1 MAWKLRGIDVME
13 LRQIYYVLEIA
24 KQKSFRRAANEL
36 YITQPALTRQ
46 VKAVEDELQ
55 VKLFDRDTHGVT
67 LTKDGEMFCQRGKE
81 VVKSMDALLES
92 FHQPTAGS
100 RVVINLGVFLFV
112 RQTGILPVINEFF
125 SKNHNVVGNLKIV
138 DNREGEDMLRNRRLD
153 FAILK
158 VADDGMTFSDL
169 EYEKLFSE
177 QLYVLMS
184 RNNQLAGN
192 KIIRHEELSS
202 LRILTGGLESRYY
215 SEIKNF
221 FTNSGADFNVAFM
234 SDNEW
239 GTMIDMVRDDVGVLI
254 ASDRVCRK
262 FSGDD
267 ITFIPLEPKKIIT
280 TYLVSSK
287 APETGIKRAFRRHIL
302 DALRE

>member
-1 MAWKLRGIDVME
+1 ME

-24 KQKSFRRAANEL
+24 RQKSFRGAANEL

-55 VKLFDRDTHGVT
+55 VRLFDRDTHGVS
-67 LTKDGEMFCQRGKE
+67 LTKDGEKFCERGEE
-81 VVKSMDALLES
+81 VVRAMDALLES

-112 RQTGILPVINEFF
+112 RQAGILPVINEFF

-184 RNNQLAGN
+184 RSNKFAGN
-192 KIIRHEELSS
+192 KAIRPEELGE
-202 LRILTGGLESRYY
+202 LRILTGGLESHYY
-215 SEIKNF
+215 TEIKKF
-221 FTNSGADFNVAFM
+221 FNSSGADFHVAFM
-234 SDNEW
+234 NDNEW

-254 ASDRVCRK
+254 ASDRVCRH
-262 FSGDD
+262 FSGDE
-267 ITFIPLEPKKIIT
+267 ITFVPLEPKKVLT

-287 APETGIKRAFRRHIL
+287 APEPGIKRAFRRHVI
-302 DALRE
+302 DALKE

>member
-1 MAWKLRGIDVME
+1 
-13 LRQIYYVLEIA
+13 
-24 KQKSFRRAANEL
+24 
-36 YITQPALTRQ
+36 
-46 VKAVEDELQ
+46 
-55 VKLFDRDTHGVT
+55 
-67 LTKDGEMFCQRGKE
+67 MFCQRGKE

-192 KIIRHEELSS
+192 KNIRHEELSS
-202 LRILTGGLESRYY
+202 LRILGIR
-215 SEIKNF
+215 KNGY
-221 FTNSGADFNVAFM
+221 TV
-234 SDNEW
+234 
-239 GTMIDMVRDDVGVLI
+239 TMPDANMLI
-254 ASDRVCRK
+254 EE
-262 FSGDD
+262 DD
-267 ITFIPLEPKKIIT
+267 IMWLIGSNNN
-280 TYLVSSK
+280 V
-287 APETGIKRAFRRHIL
+287 GIMAAAAMKSRKS
-302 DALRE
+302 